1 MSSTQ
6 TVSEHR
12 SSTVRTFNNR
22 LTAVKYLL
30 NTNAHHTKL
39 KLSTCGG
46 FFLKN
51 PPPRAAKYATFLTDH
66 KEVIYAIFRPIL
78 INTDNCQKDVIFFYT
93 LFYMLYFIPKIE
105 LYD

>member
-1 MSSTQ
+1 MSSTR

-12 SSTVRTFNNR
+12 SSTVLTFNNR

-51 PPPRAAKYATFLTDH
+51 PSHRAAKYATFLTDR
-66 KEVIYAIFRPIL
+66 KEVIYATFLTEGNLYTNFSHRPKGGNL
-78 INTDNCQKDVIFFYT
+78 NKH
-93 LFYMLYFIPKIE
+93 YF
-105 LYD
+105 

>member
-1 MSSTQ
+1 MSSTR

-12 SSTVRTFNNR
+12 SSTVRTFNR
-22 LTAVKYLL
+22 YLTAVKYLL

-51 PPPRAAKYATFLTDH
+51 PHRAAKYATFLTDRR
-66 KEVIYAIFRPIL
+66 EVIYAIF
-78 INTDNCQKDVIFFYT
+78 
-93 LFYMLYFIPKIE
+93 IPTFSH
-105 LYD
+105 